1 MASGPWR
8 RPYAGAAAGLH
19 GSLLLKA
26 IAAGR
31 QSQAGHAPAQA
42 DCVRLR
48 AFQRQDGHPRC
59 SSVRL
64 HFVRAVLPFAEYLSM
79 WAFFCAWGTAEFPVS
94 PVSRLLSPPTPAL
107 FFCTFSVARLY
118 RRFPLWRVQTF
129 APPHSPGTLP
139 GRSVPSY
146 RSPGAA
152 PVPSGSQLPASSPT
166 ALHQGGECR
175 CGRSWRPY
183 LAQHITAVTRHKGHA
198 TSGTDAL
205 QE

>member
-1 MASGPWR
+1 MG
-8 RPYAGAAAGLH
+8 GGVCTAAAPLQRSPVGATVPRH
-19 GSLLLKA
+19 GSP
-26 IAAGR
+26 
-31 QSQAGHAPAQA
+31 APAATQRGNPSRASHQSGGA
-42 DCVRLR
+42 DCGCLR

-79 WAFFCAWGTAEFPVS
+79 GAFFCAWGTAGFPVS
-94 PVSRLLSPPTPAL
+94 PGSRLLSPPPL
-107 FFCTFSVARLY
+107 HFFSVRLALLGCTAGLHFGGC
-118 RRFPLWRVQTF
+118 RLL
-129 APPHSPGTLP
+129 PPPT
-139 GRSVPSY
+139 PSGHQ

-175 CGRSWRPY
+175 CGRSWLPY
-183 LAQHITAVTRHKGHA
+183 LAQHITAVMRHKGHT
-198 TSGTDAL
+198 TSGTDAR